1 MDLYNDVSYQ
11 ISRLLTLRYSS
22 SFGLSSKL
30 FAKPVRKHIYAIY
43 GLVRIA
49 DEIVDTY
56 QGVAAK
62 DALDELE
69 TELCTAVKRNYS
81 TNPIIQSFVVTVKEF
96 DISWSLIT
104 PFFDSMRMD
113 LQPMTYSKKDYDKY
127 IYGSAEVVGLL
138 CLKVFTLN
146 DKTMYNNL
154 EHGARA
160 LGSAFQKVN
169 FLRDI
174 QNDYTV
180 RKRFYFPGYSY
191 DTFDDTAKQAV
202 AADIYSDFK
211 TATKALHTLPRSS
224 KKAVSLSYA
233 YYSKLLKKLDAATL
247 STIKSERV
255 RLNSFY
261 KLWLLAKILISGVFI
276 R

>member
-1 MDLYNDVSYQ
+1 MDLYTDVSYQ

-30 FAKPVRKHIYAIY
+30 FSKPIRKHIYAIY

-69 TELCTAVKRNYS
+69 AELHKAVKRKYS
-81 TNPIIQSFVVTVKEF
+81 TNPIIQSFVLTVKEF

-113 LQPMTYSKKDYDKY
+113 LQPITYSKKDYDKY

-138 CLKVFTLN
+138 CLKVFTMN
-146 DKTMYNNL
+146 DKTLYNNL
-154 EHGARA
+154 EPSACA

-180 RKRFYFPGYSY
+180 RERFYFPGYSY
-191 DTFDDTAKQAV
+191 DTFDDTAKQV
-202 AADIYSDFK
+202 IVADIYSDFK
-211 TATKALHTLPRSS
+211 AAEKALRKLPRSS
-224 KKAVSLSYA
+224 KRAVILSYT
-233 YYSKLLKKLDAATL
+233 YHSKLLEKLSAASL
-247 STIKSERV
+247 ETIKSERV
-255 RLNSFY
+255 RLNSAY
-261 KLWLLAKILISGVFI
+261 KLWLLVKLLIRGVFI